1 MSKNILLS
9 LVFFISFGAVS
20 EEQLNNATKLTVE
33 KTATSVDEEPTE
45 QLVIN
50 EEIDAAA
57 LLAEQQ
63 ALKVKQQRLQ
73 VQVNFCAPCH
83 GKTGVSA
90 IDIYPNLAG
99 QQSDYLLKQLRDFK
113 SKARKDNVMNG
124 MVSRLTDEDMQEL
137 AQFYA
142 GIEIEIQQPS
152 VEAKD
157 EKVISTDL

>member
-1 MSKNILLS
+1 MSRNILLS
-9 LVFFISFGAVS
+9 LVLFISFTAVS
-20 EEQLNNATKLTVE
+20 EEQLNNSAELTVE
-33 KTATSVDEEPTE
+33 KTATSLEEPAE
-45 QLVIN
+45 QLAIN

-63 ALKVKQQRLQ
+63 ALKAKQQRLQ

-83 GKTGVSA
+83 GKTGFSA

-124 MVSRLTDEDMQEL
+124 MVSRLTDEDMQGL

-142 GIEIEIQQPS
+142 GIEIEIKQPA
-152 VEAKD
+152 VEIEN
-157 EKVISTDL
+157 EKINSTGL